1 LDDVEVG
8 VGDGELL
15 RRPGKCRDVVAGGE
29 RLLDQLSAGGAG
41 GAEDGEV
48 LGFAPIGLLQG
59 EWLAERV
66 DEQMESSRDTCLRVN
81 AVG

>member
-1 LDDVEVG
+1 LDEVEVG

-15 RRPGKCRDVVAGGE
+15 RRPGKCRDLVAGGE

-48 LGFAPIGLLQG
+48 HGSAPIFGLVNIPG
-59 EWLAERV
+59 FR
-66 DEQMESSRDTCLRVN
+66 EQLMKAARSVP
-81 AVG
+81 